1 MKLSPRLQA
10 VADLVPNCQCIAD
23 IGTDHAYLPIY
34 LLKTKR
40 IQKAIASDIHKGPA
54 SRAMNHL
61 HNENLLSQAKVKIG
75 AGLSIL
81 NNESVN
87 GVIMAGMG
95 GLMIQS
101 IMKDSPQICS
111 RISWF
116 ILQPQNHIPELRLWL
131 QQNHYKI
138 AKELL
143 AQEAERF
150 YEILL
155 VIHGEMKGF
164 SLFDAE
170 IGVTNSRYEDP
181 LFVGYLK
188 KIIKKKALIIENIPM
203 DTKNAQ
209 NLKKREKALDDKKRL
224 EEILWKFT

>member
-61 HNENLLSQAKVKIG
+61 YNENLLSQAKVKIG

-101 IMKDSPQICS
+101 IMKDSPQTVS
-111 RISWF
+111 YTH
-116 ILQPQNHIPELRLWL
+116 LTLPTTP
-131 QQNHYKI
+131 Y
-138 AKELL
+138 
-143 AQEAERF
+143 
-150 YEILL
+150 
-155 VIHGEMKGF
+155 V
-164 SLFDAE
+164 
-170 IGVTNSRYEDP
+170 
-181 LFVGYLK
+181 
-188 KIIKKKALIIENIPM
+188 
-203 DTKNAQ
+203 
-209 NLKKREKALDDKKRL
+209 
-224 EEILWKFT
+224 